1 MLKWGIQ
8 EWYNEMVLIIEYYRT
23 EMWRDNE
30 YYYKQELTTEEIK

>member
-23 EMWRDNE
+23 ERCAVADNF
-30 YYYKQELTTEEIK
+30 